1 MLSKVGASN
10 GVKIVL
16 TRAYTFKSATRETFA
31 SREGHLVR
39 PSGRAAYRSH
49 RIYAQSTGF
58 HSSASRPRSCS
69 LPSKFISSNSRML
82 WSLSGGSERTSRFS
96 RSRAEDDVLACGQN
110 LLGGARRVDVDDQPV
125 GTRLEVKDGR
135 ACPFWMDHLRRTCP
149 MVISSFFA
157 TPFRPSWS
165 QPNPDLPAQPAPS
178 PREASLLCPRING
191 QYACTRIPCF
201 SQYSTIGV

>member
-1 MLSKVGASN
+1 MSS
-10 GVKIVL
+10 
-16 TRAYTFKSATRETFA
+16 TFKSTTRETFA
-31 SREGHLVR
+31 SREEYRGR
-39 PSGRAAYRSH
+39 PGGRAAYRSH

-69 LPSKFISSNSRML
+69 LP
-82 WSLSGGSERTSRFS
+82 SLSGGSERTSRFS

-110 LLGGARRVDVDDQPV
+110 LLGGARRVDIDDQPV

-165 QPNPDLPAQPAPS
+165 QPNPGLPAQPAPS

-191 QYACTRIPCF
+191 QYACTRISCF
-201 SQYSTIGV
+201 SQYSTMGV